1 MNIKKM
7 EKGFTLIELMIV
19 VAIVGIL
26 ASLALP
32 AYGTYTERAKCAEV
46 LAAAGPAKTAVEVAF
61 QTRGMGDFTGLTS
74 GLLGIPTDLT
84 TPSPHVASV
93 ATAIGIITVTGQDTV
108 SDKTYILTPTIPG
121 GAGTPVL
128 WAVTGT
134 CSGAGLC

>member
-32 AYGTYTERAKCAEV
+32 AYGTYTERAKFAEV
-46 LAAAGPAKTAVEVAF
+46 LAAAGPAKTAVEVAV
-61 QTRGMGDFTGLTS
+61 QTRGMGGFTGLTS

-84 TPSPHVASV
+84 TPSTHVASV
-93 ATAIGIITVTGQDTV
+93 ETLVGVVTVTGAATV
-108 SDKTYILTPTIPG
+108 SGLTYILTPSIT
-121 GAGTPVL
+121 GAGAPVI
-128 WAVTGT
+128 WAVTGG
-134 CSGAGLC
+134 CLAAGLC

>member
-32 AYGTYTERAKCAEV
+32 AYGTYTERAKFAEV
-46 LAAAGPAKTAVEVAF
+46 LAAAGPAKTAVEVAV
-61 QTRGMGDFTGLTS
+61 QTRGMGGFTGLTS

-84 TPSPHVASV
+84 TPSTHVASV
-93 ATAIGIITVTGQDTV
+93 ETLVGVVTVTGAATV
-108 SDKTYILTPTIPG
+108 SGLTYTLTPSIT
-121 GAGTPVL
+121 GAGAPVI
-128 WAVTGT
+128 WAVTGG
-134 CSGAGLC
+134 CLAAGLC

>member
-32 AYGTYTERAKCAEV
+32 AYGTYTERAKFAEV
-46 LAAAGPAKTAVEVAF
+46 LAAAGPAKTAVEVAV
-61 QTRGMGDFTGLTS
+61 QTRGMGGFTGLTS

-84 TPSPHVASV
+84 TPSTHVASV
-93 ATAIGIITVTGQDTV
+93 ETLVGVVTVTGAATV
-108 SDKTYILTPTIPG
+108 SGLTYVLTPSIT
-121 GAGTPVL
+121 GAGAPVL

>member
-32 AYGTYTERAKCAEV
+32 AYGTYTERAKFAEV

-84 TPSPHVASV
+84 TPSTHVASV
-93 ATAIGIITVTGQDTV
+93 VTAVGIITVTGAATV
-108 SDKTYILTPTIPG
+108 SSLTYVLTPSIVA
-121 GAGTPVL
+121 AGSPIV
-128 WAVTGT
+128 WAV
-134 CSGAGLC
+134 SGGCLTAGLC